1 MSKDDVERD
10 LAQLRAE
17 VAALS
22 ATRRE
27 SAAAPTAAAPPPPAA
42 DTTDSAQTAPTQT
55 DAAPETGVAGETQAT
70 EPEPSQLD
78 ELLELLETEIKDL
91 PTITCLIVV
100 SLGIL
105 MGRFLR

>member
-22 ATRRE
+22 AARRE
-27 SAAAPTAAAPPPPAA
+27 SAATPTASASPPPPPVA
-42 DTTDSAQTAPTQT
+42 DTTASTQT
-55 DAAPETGVAGETQAT
+55 SAAPETDVSGGAQAT
-70 EPEPSQLD
+70 EPEHSQLD

-91 PTITCLIVV
+91 PTVTCLIVF

>member
-1 MSKDDVERD
+1 MSDEDIQRS

-22 ATRRE
+22 AARRE
-27 SAAAPTAAAPPPPAA
+27 AAAAPPAPEPVAQPDVPAGAGA
-42 DTTDSAQTAPTQT
+42 DT
-55 DAAPETGVAGETQAT
+55 GEKNGERAKEVQHT
-70 EPEPSQLD
+70 QLD
-78 ELLELLETEIKDL
+78 ELLELLESEIKDL
-91 PTITCLIVV
+91 PTITCLIVF

>member
-1 MSKDDVERD
+1 MSDDEIQKN

-22 ATRRE
+22 AARRE
-27 SAAAPTAAAPPPPAA
+27 SDTAPAAAEATPQAPEAPPAA
-42 DTTDSAQTAPTQT
+42 PVTDGAAESGADET
-55 DAAPETGVAGETQAT
+55 D
-70 EPEPSQLD
+70 PSQFD
-78 ELLELLETEIKDL
+78 ELLELLEAEIKDL
-91 PTITCLIVV
+91 PTITCLIVF

>member
-22 ATRRE
+22 AVRKE
-27 SAAAPTAAAPPPPAA
+27 SAATPTAPPSPVA
-42 DTTDSAQTAPTQT
+42 DATASPQTSAE
-55 DAAPETGVAGETQAT
+55 PETGVPRAAEAA
-70 EPEPSQLD
+70 EPEHSQLD
-78 ELLELLETEIKDL
+78 ELLELLEAEVKDL
-91 PTITCLIVV
+91 PTITCLIVF

>member
-22 ATRRE
+22 AARKE
-27 SAAAPTAAAPPPPAA
+27 SAATPTASGPPPPVA
-42 DTTDSAQTAPTQT
+42 DATSSTQT
-55 DAAPETGVAGETQAT
+55 GAEPETGVAGAT
-70 EPEPSQLD
+70 EAAEPEHSQLD
-78 ELLELLETEIKDL
+78 ELLELLEAEIKDL
-91 PTITCLIVV
+91 PTITCLIVF

>member
-22 ATRRE
+22 AARKE
-27 SAAAPTAAAPPPPAA
+27 SAATTPPVADATASTET
-42 DTTDSAQTAPTQT
+42 DT
-55 DAAPETGVAGETQAT
+55 APETGAADGAQAA
-70 EPEPSQLD
+70 EPEHPQLN
-78 ELLELLETEIKDL
+78 ELLELLEAEVKDL
-91 PTITCLIVV
+91 PKVTCLIVFT
-100 SLGIL
+100 LGIL

>member
-22 ATRRE
+22 AVRKE
-27 SAAAPTAAAPPPPAA
+27 SAATSPVADATASPQ
-42 DTTDSAQTAPTQT
+42 TSAE
-55 DAAPETGVAGETQAT
+55 PETDVAGAAEAA
-70 EPEPSQLD
+70 EPEHSQLD
-78 ELLELLETEIKDL
+78 ELLELLEAEIKDL
-91 PTITCLIVV
+91 PTITCLIVF

>member
-22 ATRRE
+22 AARKE
-27 SAAAPTAAAPPPPAA
+27 SAATTPPVADATASPET
-42 DTTDSAQTAPTQT
+42 DT
-55 DAAPETGVAGETQAT
+55 APETGAAHGAQAA
-70 EPEPSQLD
+70 EPEHPQLN
-78 ELLELLETEIKDL
+78 ELLELLEAEVKDL
-91 PTITCLIVV
+91 PKVTCLIVFT
-100 SLGIL
+100 LGIL

>member
-22 ATRRE
+22 AARRE
-27 SAAAPTAAAPPPPAA
+27 SAAAPTPSAPPVA
-42 DTTDSAQTAPTQT
+42 DATASTQT
-55 DAAPETGVAGETQAT
+55 GATPETAVADAAQAA
-70 EPEPSQLD
+70 EPEHSQLD
-78 ELLELLETEIKDL
+78 ELLELLEAEIKDL
-91 PTITCLIVV
+91 PTITCLIVF

>member
-22 ATRRE
+22 AVRKE
-27 SAAAPTAAAPPPPAA
+27 SAATPTASAPPSPVA
-42 DTTDSAQTAPTQT
+42 DATASPQTSAE
-55 DAAPETGVAGETQAT
+55 PETGVAGAAEAA
-70 EPEPSQLD
+70 EPEHSQLD
-78 ELLELLETEIKDL
+78 ELLELLEAEIKDM
-91 PTITCLIVV
+91 PTITCLIVF